1 MSHTGT
7 VSTVLAGKGFTAP
20 GPVDFFLPDFTGKH
34 WNEHG
39 YSVLVTKASVLL
51 LFGAVLAYLLLSL
64 AARRGAV
71 VPTRGQ
77 YLGEQAYN
85 FVRNGIA
92 QENIGAQYM
101 RYVPLLVSLF
111 FFVLINNLF
120 GIVPILSFAP
130 FSRFSFA
137 VGLAI
142 MVWIIYNVVGIADKG
157 LFGYLKHATV
167 PKGVPFVMLF
177 LLVPLEFLSTILVRP
192 VTLSLRL
199 FANMFAGHLLLILF
213 STGGVYL
220 MLTAQGSPVLKPAG
234 ALAFLLGIGVGFLEV
249 IVAILQAYV
258 FTLLTAQYI
267 SGALASDH

>member
-1 MSHTGT
+1 M
-7 VSTVLAGKGFTAP
+7 
-20 GPVDFFLPDFTGKH
+20 PDFTGNS
-34 WNEHG
+34 WNDHG
-39 YSVLVTKASVLL
+39 YQVLLTKASVLL
-51 LFGAVLAYLLLSL
+51 LLGALVAYLFLSMT
-64 AARRGAV
+64 ARRGAV

-77 YLGEQAYN
+77 FLGEQAYS

-92 QENIGAQYM
+92 QDNIGSQYK

-120 GIVPILSFAP
+120 GVVPVLSFAP

-137 VGLAI
+137 LGLAL
-142 MVWIIYNVVGIADKG
+142 MVWVIYNAVGIVDKG
-157 LFGYLKHATV
+157 FLGYLKHATV
-167 PKGVPFVMLF
+167 PKGVPFIMLF
-177 LLVPLEFLSTILVRP
+177 LLIPLEFLSNILVRP

-213 STGGVYL
+213 STGGAYL
-220 MLTAQGSPVLKPAG
+220 LIHAQGSPVLKPAG
-234 ALAFLLGIGVGFLEV
+234 ALAFLLGIAVGFLEV
-249 IVAILQAYV
+249 VVAVLQAYV